1 MFIDTGCPNVDYPA
15 MCTARAKDAPFVLSY
30 NSHRDRDGPTQ
41 TQKHD
46 LVVNFS
52 RAYAVCLTLEENDL
66 VQTLLQIPAPRLNT
80 LQIETHVMHKIPPAL
95 SALSHQL
102 VELTFWD
109 VDLRGCPSYAWPVM
123 RRLRLQHTILT
134 PDSLCSMVFQMPLLE
149 HLVIRSIEGLDDEH
163 VSNKLDT
170 SPRNQHALHN
180 LHTIF
185 FQMRPAACVSL
196 LKVLH
201 SSVHSC
207 QKLDVDFLNAY
218 EGDGTF
224 VSGDTMV
231 EALEHIML
239 VWGHLFVGPFLP
251 VTLAV
256 EHGRWQ
262 DDRHSFTLVSS
273 LRDSNNL
280 QHSSITIEYLL
291 DFRHRYQTLGITFG
305 AIELIISSEPS
316 YLNLTELC
324 NVHAPNAVKLN
335 FRRPWDLTGLSAW
348 LAERKATTLS
358 CTIMTV
364 EITQYPDHVYHE
376 EVNEEIE
383 RLRRIGI
390 VEVVIS
396 FDDWKDM
403 YT

>member
-1 MFIDTGCPNVDYPA
+1 MPSPSTTEPQTLAAIDEEIAILETRLLGLKSRRNSLVPILRLPVEVIGRIIRQTQLLKFRQPDTDAGFLEFRLSRHWRNLMVACRALRVVALAVPELWMFIDTGCPNVDYPA

-185 FQMRPAACVSL
+185 FQIRPAACVSL

-224 VSGDTMV
+224 VSGDN
-231 EALEHIML
+231 
-239 VWGHLFVGPFLP
+239 G
-251 VTLAV
+251 
-256 EHGRWQ
+256 
-262 DDRHSFTLVSS
+262 
-273 LRDSNNL
+273 
-280 QHSSITIEYLL
+280 
-291 DFRHRYQTLGITFG
+291 
-305 AIELIISSEPS
+305 
-316 YLNLTELC
+316 
-324 NVHAPNAVKLN
+324 
-335 FRRPWDLTGLSAW
+335 
-348 LAERKATTLS
+348 
-358 CTIMTV
+358 
-364 EITQYPDHVYHE
+364 
-376 EVNEEIE
+376 
-383 RLRRIGI
+383 
-390 VEVVIS
+390 
-396 FDDWKDM
+396 
-403 YT
+403 